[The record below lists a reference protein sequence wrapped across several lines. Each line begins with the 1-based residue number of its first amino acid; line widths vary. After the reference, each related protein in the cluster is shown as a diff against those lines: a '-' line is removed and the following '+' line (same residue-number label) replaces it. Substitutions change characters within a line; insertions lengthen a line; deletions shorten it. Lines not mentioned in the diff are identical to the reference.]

1 MTKKAY
7 TPGTFIELDDLY
19 GNRKVSMVAKDGVT
33 FWDQFDTNSITPIT
47 IHPVFKPIE
56 IGTLMEFVKANK
68 LEDALASVTTYFQRK
83 LDDTIHKD
91 PIYMMRIMWSI
102 ATQSKNAGEAFV
114 FNDDVINQAIAY
126 AQDQAKKS
134 HLVHG
139 FSARFN
145 S

>member
-33 FWDQFDTNSITPIT
+33 FWDQFDTQSITPLA
-47 IHPVFKPIE
+47 IHPVFKPLE
-56 IGTLMEFVKANK
+56 IGTLMEFVQVNK
-68 LEDALASVTTYFQRK
+68 LEDALKSVTTYFQRK
-83 LDDTIHKD
+83 LDDTIQND
-91 PIYMMRIMWSI
+91 PIYLMRIMWSI
-102 ATQSKNAGEAFV
+102 ATQAKNSGETFV
-114 FNDDVINQAIAY
+114 LSDDVINQAIAY
-126 AQDQAKKS
+126 AQDQAKKAL
-134 HLVHG
+134 LVHG